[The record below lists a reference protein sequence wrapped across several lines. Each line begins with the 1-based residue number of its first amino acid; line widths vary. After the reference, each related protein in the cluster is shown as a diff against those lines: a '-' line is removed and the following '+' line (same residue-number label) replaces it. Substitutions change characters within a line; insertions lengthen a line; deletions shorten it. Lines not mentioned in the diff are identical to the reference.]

1 MPRRAPRERKSP
13 SPAPAD
19 PPAEDPPPSDPEPA
33 PEVTPADDPSPPD
46 ADADATADA
55 GDADPSAPA
64 DADADASPEKV
75 RTCLRMTVSIRL
87 AGYLIG
93 HKGAHV
99 KYVRDQTRCGVHV
112 QDALRSAPSDA
123 MRCVVVTST
132 DPRDTDDGTGTGTP
146 TGGRDALV
154 RCWRRMTESQLPSTA
169 PPATVGARPPDAEYA
184 ARLLVPASQMVRLDP
199 VAVVADPTVTVEVD
213 ERPAD
218 DPTLVSCA
226 LPNDR
231 AVRISGPDD
240 CVYAALGRLADALDY
255 RVNPA
260 DPADDPLLIIKNP
273 DVVADYHKDRA
284 LAKAKIRRG
293 GYGDH
298 EIRRGGDH
306 SAVTAVPGGADAST
320 ISGKPWGRVTAG
332 VRRDRDAPS
341 DRGREH
347 GLRRALR
354 PDEIMVE
361 FDVDAVS
368 AGGIIGKRGATIA
381 QIRKRCGVLATVRAD
396 APKGAARTVEIV
408 GKEPNAMRAKAEI
421 EAKVRE
427 ENPKYGRCTALRIT
441 EPGGTPRGDNRGG
454 ERPGYD
460 RGHER
465 GYDRGYDSRYDR
477 DRERERYDDRE
488 RYGADRG
495 GWAGGERYGADRGY
509 DRDRERGGYHPY
521 AGGGETRPA
530 RSYSARDY
538 APGRRSQG
546 HNGGGYHQPPAR
558 EYEYGGG
565 GWGHGQHPPPARW
578 DAGEDGYDRGG
589 GFDARAPRYD
599 QGWQHQQPQSHAQYH
614 QQQPPPQQQQQ
625 TYGAPAYQ
633 QQQHAYGDP
642 YHQQPPS
649 QQSYASQQHP
659 GGGYGGA
666 TQQQYRY

>member
-19 PPAEDPPPSDPEPA
+19 PPADDPPPPDPEPA
-33 PEVTPADDPSPPD
+33 PEDTPADDPSPP
-46 ADADATADA
+46 ADADASADA
-55 GDADPSAPA
+55 GDADPPAPA

-99 KYVRDQTRCGVHV
+99 KYVRDQTRCGIHV
-112 QDALRSAPSDA
+112 QDVSRSAPSDA
-123 MRCVVVTST
+123 MRCVVVTSS
-132 DPRDTDDGTGTGTP
+132 DPRDTDDGTGTGTGTP
-146 TGGRDALV
+146 TRGRDALV
-154 RCWRRMTESQLPSTA
+154 RCWRRMTESALPSTA
-169 PPATVGARPPDAEYA
+169 PPGTVGARPPDGDYA
-184 ARLLVPASQMVRLDP
+184 ARLLVPASQMARLDP
-199 VAVVADPTVTVEVD
+199 IAVVADPAVTVAVD

-231 AVRISGPDD
+231 AVRISGPDESV
-240 CVYAALGRLADALDY
+240 CAAVGRLADALDY

-273 DVVADYHKDRA
+273 DVVADYFKDRA

-293 GYGDH
+293 GYSDH
-298 EIRRGGDH
+298 ATAVARGG
-306 SAVTAVPGGADAST
+306 AST
-320 ISGKPWGRVTAG
+320 TTSGKPWGRVVVGGDAS
-332 VRRDRDAPS
+332 RRERDAPS
-341 DRGREH
+341 DQRREH

-354 PDEIMVE
+354 GDEIMVE

-381 QIRKRCGVLATVRAD
+381 EIRRRCDVLATVRTD

-427 ENPKYGRCTALRIT
+427 ENPKYGRCSALRIT
-441 EPGGTPRGDNRGG
+441 GPGGTPRGG
-454 ERPGYD
+454 D
-460 RGHER
+460 RGDRR
-465 GYDRGYDSRYDR
+465 GFDRGYDSRYDR
-477 DRERERYDDRE
+477 DRDRDRERYDDRS
-488 RYGADRG
+488 RGWGAG
-495 GWAGGERYGADRGY
+495 GADRGY
-509 DRDRERGGYHPY
+509 DRDRDRGGYHPY
-521 AGGGETRPA
+521 GGGGGGGGGGGESRPA

-546 HNGGGYHQPPAR
+546 HDGGGYHQPPAR

-565 GWGHGQHPPPARW
+565 GGWGHGQHPAPARW
-578 DAGEDGYDRGG
+578 DAGGDGYDRGG
-589 GFDARAPRYD
+589 GYDTHAPRYD
-599 QGWQHQQPQSHAQYH
+599 QGWQHQQHQGHAQYH
-614 QQQPPPQQQQQ
+614 QQAPPPQQQQQ

-633 QQQHAYGDP
+633 HHEQQQHAYGDP
-642 YHQQPPS
+642 YHQQSYPS
-649 QQSYASQQHP
+649 QQQP

>member
-46 ADADATADA
+46 ADADTTADA

-132 DPRDTDDGTGTGTP
+132 DTRDTDDGTGTGTGTGTP

-169 PPATVGARPPDAEYA
+169 PPATIGARPPDAEYA

-199 VAVVADPTVTVEVD
+199 IAVVADPTVTVEVD

-218 DPTLVSCA
+218 DPALVSCA

-298 EIRRGGDH
+298 

-332 VRRDRDAPS
+332 VGRDRDAPS

-454 ERPGYD
+454 DRPGYD
-460 RGHER
+460 RGYDR
-465 GYDRGYDSRYDR
+465 GHDRGYDSRYDR

-495 GWAGGERYGADRGY
+495 GWAGDARYGADRGY

-521 AGGGETRPA
+521 AGGGESRPA

-546 HNGGGYHQPPAR
+546 RDGGGYHQPPAR

-589 GFDARAPRYD
+589 GFDARAPPRYD

-659 GGGYGGA
+659 GDGYGGA

>member
-1 MPRRAPRERKSP
+1 
-13 SPAPAD
+13 
-19 PPAEDPPPSDPEPA
+19 
-33 PEVTPADDPSPPD
+33 
-46 ADADATADA
+46 
-55 GDADPSAPA
+55 
-64 DADADASPEKV
+64 
-75 RTCLRMTVSIRL
+75 MTVSIRL

-132 DPRDTDDGTGTGTP
+132 DTRDTDDGTGTGTGTGTP

-169 PPATVGARPPDAEYA
+169 PPATIGARPPDAEYA

-199 VAVVADPTVTVEVD
+199 IAVVADPTVTVEVD

-218 DPTLVSCA
+218 DPALVSCA

-298 EIRRGGDH
+298 

-332 VRRDRDAPS
+332 VGRDRDAPS

-454 ERPGYD
+454 DRPGYD
-460 RGHER
+460 RGYDR
-465 GYDRGYDSRYDR
+465 GHDRGYDSRYDR

-488 RYGADRG
+488 RYGAERG
-495 GWAGGERYGADRGY
+495 GWAGDARYGADRGY

-521 AGGGETRPA
+521 AGGGDSRPA

-546 HNGGGYHQPPAR
+546 RDGGGYHQPPAR

-565 GWGHGQHPPPARW
+565 GLGPRATPPAREM
-578 DAGEDGYDRGG
+578 GRRRGRVRSWG
-589 GFDARAPRYD
+589 RVRRARAAAVRS
-599 QGWQHQQPQSHAQYH
+599 GMA
-614 QQQPPPQQQQQ
+614 
-625 TYGAPAYQ
+625 APA
-633 QQQHAYGDP
+633 APKPRAVPSATAPAPAAAADVRRAGVSAAAARVRGP
-642 YHQQPPS
+642 VPPAAALAAVVRLAA
-649 QQSYASQQHP
+649 ASRGRLRRRDAAAVP
-659 GGGYGGA
+659 LLIVRRRRDRRRRFSTGERRFGVLFGL
-666 TQQQYRY
+666 RRL